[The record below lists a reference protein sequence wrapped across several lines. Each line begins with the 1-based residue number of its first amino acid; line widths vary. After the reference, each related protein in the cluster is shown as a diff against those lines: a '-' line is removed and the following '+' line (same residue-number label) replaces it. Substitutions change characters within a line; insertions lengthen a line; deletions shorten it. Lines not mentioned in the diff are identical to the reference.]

1 MVRVNFYKEVLFHY
15 LMHLVVRQW
24 WSTQETVRY
33 LYDKFSLV
41 FKNNPKSVV
50 FTVHTKLGQGLL
62 LIWSFWQELTGHQ
75 LETQHSEFQVAPS
88 FTDHILI
95 LKPEFGSLVSNM
107 SLFSLETNALQCQ
120 AKAINLPFCL
130 LGKVIYTK
138 YSKRWP
144 YTVAHTIDCVCR
156 KC

>member
-1 MVRVNFYKEVLFHY
+1 MMKHPGNCEVPIWQIF
-15 LMHLVVRQW
+15 
-24 WSTQETVRY
+24 
-33 LYDKFSLV
+33 FS
-41 FKNNPKSVV
+41 FQKQSQISGIYS
-50 FTVHTKLGQGLL
+50 TKLGQGLL
-62 LIWSFWQELTGHQ
+62 LIWSFWRKLTGHQ

-138 YSKRWP
+138 YSKHWP